1 MNQPYAAHPNHGALL
16 VLVLVFGAIFF
27 IIVFSFMGFVITQS
41 QIQERTVARERALA
55 VAEAGLNYYKWFLA
69 HNPNDVTMGTG
80 VPGPYEVPFVDPVL
94 GPVGTSSLTIASTS
108 YCGTVSTIDITSV
121 GYTAEDPSIQ
131 STVYGRYAQ
140 PTVAEYAYIINSNVW
155 AGADRTII
163 GPYHSNGAI
172 RMDGTNNSTV
182 SSGLENWTCDGSINC
197 DNGSVSIGDTLPAVF
212 GDGPNSALWNTGVP
226 PISFAG
232 LTVDLVALETAAC
245 SPSSSGI
252 CLPPSG
258 GWGYRVE
265 FKPDDTIDVFVVDR
279 TWSHDEYATD
289 SGWYTAHN
297 LIRREYLFDTFLID
311 KSCPVIFL
319 EDKVWL
325 EGEVSTLVSLAAA
338 DNDTPGR
345 DPDVILHDNITYSS
359 ADAGLLVIGEDDVH
373 IGYEVPNDMELNGI
387 FIAQNGN
394 FGRNHYLS
402 SVRGGRQYRN
412 SLTINGTIVS
422 NGTVGTKWFCGGYCS
437 GFNTRFNSYDRALVD
452 NPPPLAPNTS
462 DDYKFIEW
470 REMD

>member
-1 MNQPYAAHPNHGALL
+1 MTPHTHNRQTGALL

-27 IIVFSFMGFVITQS
+27 LIVVSFMGFVVTQS
-41 QIQERTVARERALA
+41 QVQKAAIINERALA

-69 HNPNDVTMGTG
+69 HNPNDVTLGTG
-80 VPGPYEVPFVDPVL
+80 LVGPYEVPFSDPEL
-94 GPVGTSSLTIASTS
+94 GVIGTSSLSIASTS
-108 YCGTVSTIDITSV
+108 YCGQISSIDIESTGSV
-121 GYTAEDPSIQ
+121 AEDPNVTRTI
-131 STVYGRYAQ
+131 YGRYAR

-182 SSGLENWTCDGSINC
+182 TSGLETWTCNGSINC
-197 DNGSVSIGDTLPAVF
+197 AAGPVSVGDSLPAVF

-232 LTVDLVALETAAC
+232 LTVDLVSIETAAC
-245 SPSSSGI
+245 TSGSTGI
-252 CLPPSG
+252 CIPPSG
-258 GWGYRVE
+258 AWGYRVA
-265 FKPDDTIDVFVVDR
+265 FQPDDTVDVFRVNQ

-289 SGWYTAHN
+289 SGWYTARN
-297 LIRREYLFDTFLID
+297 VIRQESFFNTYAID
-311 KSCPVIFL
+311 DSCPVIFV

-394 FGRNHYLS
+394 FGRNHYLT
-402 SVRGGRQYRN
+402 SVRGGSRYRN

-422 NGTVGTKWFCGGYCS
+422 NGSVGTKWFCGGYCS
-437 GFNTRFNSYDRALVD
+437 GFNTRFNAYDRALVD

-462 DDYKFIEW
+462 DDYRFVEW
-470 REMD
+470 REID